1 MLAGSS
7 SNSWPRLLGSSIM
20 KYSTDKSS
28 KLYYKHKNSP
38 MFMENVWSIVF
49 SLQLFTIFILS
60 YCKTRLVLCMR
71 AIQDVTDDQWLA
83 QYDSW
88 LRLIVWNTLR
98 RFENSLASVKVD
110 FPSAWASC
118 PEHVSKNNEHICP
131 RSTVS
136 SVRTRGS
143 SSFWTDEVA
152 HDEVF
157 IRIRHPND
165 SRSVI
170 KRAGN
175 SGKNLWSTLDV
186 FIGPRYSASF

>member
-131 RSTVS
+131 RSTVHPFVPAAAARS
-136 SVRTRGS
+136 EPTKLLTTRYLYVYVIQMILVPSLKELGTVGRTC
-143 SSFWTDEVA
+143 DQ
-152 HDEVF
+152 
-157 IRIRHPND
+157 
-165 SRSVI
+165 
-170 KRAGN
+170 
-175 SGKNLWSTLDV
+175 L
-186 FIGPRYSASF
+186 